1 MGVVRKRLSLWV
13 VLAVLAALVVA
24 GCGSDD
30 GGDGGAS
37 GGSGEEGGS
46 PIEIGASLPLTG
58 EFSEPGKAAQQ
69 GYKVWEAM
77 INEQDGL
84 LGRKVKFIIRDDA
97 SDQNTVVADYT
108 SLISRDKVDLLAG
121 TFSSLLNIPASTVAE
136 RNKMLYVE
144 PAGGAPEIFERG
156 YKHLFFAQQ
165 ATADK
170 QGDVWAEWV
179 LGLPADKRPKT
190 AAYPTLDDPFAIP
203 VLDGIREKFEAA
215 GIKTVQK
222 STYPAD
228 TSNFDSIANDVKAA
242 NPDVVVHG
250 ATFADGVGF
259 TRAMKKV
266 GFKPKMFFETSAPS
280 FGDQF
285 LKGVG
290 KESTE
295 GVFYAVSHT
304 PEASTPGNEE
314 FVAKYKELYGG
325 TEVPEDAADAFAT
338 AQVMQAAVEA
348 VKSVERQ
355 DQTKLADWVRD
366 NQVET
371 ILGPLTWD
379 EDGRPEGEFLIGQ
392 WQDGKPEIVLPEDAA
407 TSDKIV
413 ERYGG

>member
-1 MGVVRKRLSLWV
+1 VLRNTFVLCLIALAGVVG
-13 VLAVLAALVVA
+13 A
-24 GCGSDD
+24 CGSNDDD
-30 GGDGGAS
+30 GS
-37 GGSGEEGGS
+37 GGGGGSSGE

-77 INEQDGL
+77 TNEKGGL
-84 LGRKVKFIIRDDA
+84 LGRDVKFVIRDDA
-97 SDQNTVVADYT
+97 SDQNTVVSDYT
-108 SLISRDKVDLLAG
+108 SLITRDKVDLLAG

-136 RNKMLYVE
+136 RNRMLYVE

-156 YKHLFFAQQ
+156 YKYLFFAQQ

-215 GIKTVQK
+215 GIKTVHK

-228 TSNFDSIANDVKAA
+228 TSNFDTIANAVKSA

-259 TRAMKKV
+259 VRAMKKV

-280 FGDQF
+280 FGEQF
-285 LKGVG
+285 IRGVG
-290 KESTE
+290 KEATE

-304 PEASTPGNEE
+304 PEADTPGNEE

-338 AQVMQAAVEA
+338 AQVIQAAVEA
-348 VKSVERQ
+348 VKSVERE
-355 DQTKLADWVRD
+355 DQIKLADWLRD
-366 NQVET
+366 NNVDT
-371 ILGPLTWD
+371 ILGPLSWD
-379 EDGRPEGEFLIGQ
+379 EAGRPEGEFLIGQ
-392 WQDGKPEIVLPEDAA
+392 WQNGKPEVVLPEEAA

-413 ERYGG
+413 ETYGG

>member
-1 MGVVRKRLSLWV
+1 VVGKKLALCLIVGALGVLPV
-13 VLAVLAALVVA
+13 AA
-24 GCGSDD
+24 CGSDD
-30 GGDGGAS
+30 DS
-37 GGSGEEGGS
+37 GGSSSGSSNGSEGGP
-46 PIEIGASLPLTG
+46 PIKIGASLPLTG
-58 EFSEPGKAAQQ
+58 DFSEPGKAAQQ

-77 INEQDGL
+77 TNEGDGL
-84 LGRKVKFIIRDDA
+84 LGRQVKFIIRDDA
-97 SDQNTVVADYT
+97 SDQNTVVSDYT

-156 YKHLFFAQQ
+156 YKFLFFAQQ

-170 QGDVWAEWV
+170 QGDVWAEYV
-179 LGLPADKRPKT
+179 LNLPADKRPKT
-190 AAYPTLDDPFAIP
+190 AAYPTLDDPFAVP
-203 VLDGIREKFEAA
+203 VLEGIREKFEAG

-228 TSNFDSIANDVKAA
+228 TNNFDAIANAVKSA

-259 TRAMKKV
+259 VRALNKV

-285 LKGVG
+285 IKGVG
-290 KESTE
+290 KPLTE
-295 GVFYAVSHT
+295 GIFYAVSHT
-304 PEASTPGNEE
+304 TQAKTPGNEE

-338 AQVMQAAVEA
+338 AQVMEAAVKA
-348 VKSVERQ
+348 VGSVARE
-355 DQTKLADWVRD
+355 DQQKLADWLHQNEV
-366 NQVET
+366 QTV
-371 ILGPLTWD
+371 LGPLSWD
-379 EDGRPEGEFLIGQ
+379 DAGRPQGEFLIGQ
-392 WQDGKPEIVLPEDAA
+392 WQDGKPQVVLPEDAA

-413 ERYGG
+413 ETYGG